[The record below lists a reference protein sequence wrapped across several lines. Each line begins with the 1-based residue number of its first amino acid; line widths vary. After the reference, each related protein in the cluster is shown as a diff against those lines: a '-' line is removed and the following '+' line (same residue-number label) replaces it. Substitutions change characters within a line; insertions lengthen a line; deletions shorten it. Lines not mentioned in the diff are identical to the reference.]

1 MLWRAVRG
9 GGDAILSVR
18 VYAGVHALHIGSERC
33 LKYRRDADAAR
44 AGESDDLVSFGAR
57 EANRE
62 GVQMTTRHGDRL
74 KMTGGKHMNLHPGF
88 AQDAI
93 LVTVGQHCE
102 TSAFAFL
109 ISLLAREHP
118 EPRRGQGR
126 SYSVIQHASNGH
138 RIEVATRHIS
148 I

>member
-62 GVQMTTRHGDRL
+62 GVQMTTRHGDRF
-74 KMTGGKHMNLHPGF
+74 KIAGGKHIKTHVPASRKMQF
-88 AQDAI
+88 
-93 LVTVGQHCE
+93 
-102 TSAFAFL
+102 
-109 ISLLAREHP
+109 SLPLGNIVRRARS
-118 EPRRGQGR
+118 R
-126 SYSVIQHASNGH
+126 S
-138 RIEVATRHIS
+138 
-148 I
+148 